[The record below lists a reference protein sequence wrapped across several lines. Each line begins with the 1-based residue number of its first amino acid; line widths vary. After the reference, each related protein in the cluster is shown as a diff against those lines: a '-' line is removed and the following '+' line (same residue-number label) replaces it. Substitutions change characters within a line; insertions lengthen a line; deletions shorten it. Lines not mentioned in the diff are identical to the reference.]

1 MNAGLKR
8 VYFTGGEPLTSPMAR
23 PVLEGLPEPGPDTSY
38 TLITNGTRVRT
49 HRSWLARTQ
58 LDKVKVSLHYFSDAS
73 LRAIAGTRIG
83 IGTVLDGIE
92 VAREIFERV
101 ELNTLLQKENA
112 HEVRQILD
120 FALERRLPVQFIEL
134 VGTDFNEG
142 HAASAA
148 PADDIIAHLRTLTS
162 DEHLEVAGVGQGR
175 RVFRIDGV
183 EIDVIHRDLG
193 RHHVG
198 QCGTCPVRAEV
209 RRGLLGA
216 AGRPRRGRAAL
227 PSPRRPAAGRE
238 RPDRRAGPARRDGR
252 RPCGGVHGGNAV
264 SLPTPYRPVSLDGT
278 PPSVHRPRRRLRHRQ
293 VHPHPRVDQAAGR
306 DLAAHPA
313 RSPHRLV
320 RPRQHGCAPYRS
332 SRSTCPACCT
342 PPTRYAWPGRSARS
356 SPTATPP
363 PWSPATPPSTRSP
376 SRRSPSLLAPFRPY
390 LETPTRT
397 FYLTCTEAALRQRIA
412 AKSDTKQD
420 DLDLFA
426 VPGRL
431 TRLLANFQT
440 VEAADPTAVALDTDD
455 TSPDDL
461 ADWITAHLE
470 APGA

>member
-1 MNAGLKR
+1 MPASQVPLPASNVDWTALHNFATLRGQLRVSFTPRCNIACWFCHNEGDVPPPLTRKDRSHQPRPRQLDADAYLTVIGALVNAGLKR

-23 PVLEGLPEPGPDTSY
+23 PVLEGLPEPGLDTTY

-92 VAREIFERV
+92 AAREIFERV

-142 HAASAA
+142 RASSAA

-198 QCGTCPVRAEV
+198 QCGTCPVRSKCVE
-209 RRGLLGA
+209 GFW
-216 AGRPRRGRAAL
+216 AL
-227 PSPRRPAAGRE
+227 RVDHG
-238 RPDRRAGPARRDGR
+238 
-252 RPCGGVHGGNAV
+252 GGVQPCLLREDLRLDVNDLTGE
-264 SLPTPYRPVSLDGT
+264 PVRLAETVAGHVAAFTEGT
-278 PPSVHRPRRRLRHRQ
+278 L
-293 VHPHPRVDQAAGR
+293 
-306 DLAAHPA
+306 
-313 RSPHRLV
+313 
-320 RPRQHGCAPYRS
+320 
-332 SRSTCPACCT
+332 
-342 PPTRYAWPGRSARS
+342 
-356 SPTATPP
+356 
-363 PWSPATPPSTRSP
+363 
-376 SRRSPSLLAPFRPY
+376 
-390 LETPTRT
+390 
-397 FYLTCTEAALRQRIA
+397 
-412 AKSDTKQD
+412 
-420 DLDLFA
+420 
-426 VPGRL
+426 
-431 TRLLANFQT
+431 
-440 VEAADPTAVALDTDD
+440 
-455 TSPDDL
+455 
-461 ADWITAHLE
+461 
-470 APGA
+470 